1 MHRALNRRDFVRT
14 HASASLVAGAALA
27 LAGCGVLPTPPA
39 SGTPTGSPN
48 GTPNGVPAASGP
60 YPTYQP
66 TQGGPKPDFPSLGP
80 QYEDGFSLF
89 PSNPAKAWTRDPPGA
104 GGNVQAL
111 MVVTRPAVPN
121 ALEQNPAWQQ
131 INQQLNANFQI
142 NRPPPA
148 DYSAKL
154 ATIMAGNDLPDIMCF
169 RYGPTFTP
177 AGLPQFLEKSMADL
191 TPYLGGD
198 AAADYPFLAAI
209 PTFAWKN
216 GGCAYNG
223 KLYMLPAVTPVLA
236 NGFFRN
242 VNIYDR
248 EIGPNYTPKNADDFR
263 RVLLA
268 LNRPADGR
276 WAIGTWQGV
285 AFNMPMYAAMFGAPN
300 TWQAD
305 ASGKLTRD
313 IETAQ
318 FKEAVSYVRDLF
330 SAGVFHP
337 DSLTTTDNTAAGT
350 AFTAGKWAV
359 MVQGYAG
366 TWQQQWFRGLALN
379 PPNTFMPLNAFPAVD
394 GGTPAAFIGSGVS
407 ITTAVK
413 KASEDRVKEM
423 LRILDWLA
431 APFGS
436 QEDLLLTFG
445 AADVDWKPDAGGHPT
460 PTDKSNADAAAVNWK
475 NIVSHPSVAY
485 AVGLPEFAKATVDAE
500 QALLPHAINDPTLGL
515 LSPTDNS
522 RGFPLTQAVND
533 GITDIIAGRRPLT
546 DYDQLVG
553 DWRSGGGEAIRAEYQ
568 KALAG

>member
-1 MHRALNRRDFVRT
+1 MTGALSRRNFIRAQTGV
-14 HASASLVAGAALA
+14 AAAVAGVAL
-27 LAGCGVLPTPPA
+27 LEGCRMLPATPGPA
-39 SGTPTGSPN
+39 PRSTT
-48 GTPNGVPAASGP
+48 TASGP
-60 YPTYQP
+60 YPTYKP
-66 TQGGPKPDFPSLGP
+66 TQGGPTPDFPNVGP

-89 PSNPAKAWTRDPPGA
+89 PSNPVRAWTKDPPGA
-104 GGNVQAL
+104 GGSVQSL

-131 INQQLNANFQI
+131 INQQLNVNFQI

-177 AGLPQFLEKSMADL
+177 AGLQQFLEKSMADL

-209 PTFAWKN
+209 PSYAWQN
-216 GGCAYNG
+216 GGCAYNA
-223 KLYMLPAVTPVLA
+223 KLYMLPAVTPVLG

-242 VNIYDR
+242 VNVYDQ
-248 EIGPNYTPKNADDFR
+248 EIGPNYTPRNADDFK

-268 LNRPADGR
+268 LNKPSDGR

-285 AFNMPMYAAMFGAPN
+285 AFNIPMYAAMFGAPN
-300 TWQAD
+300 NWQFD
-305 ASGKLTRD
+305 AGSGKLTKD
-313 IETAQ
+313 IESAQ
-318 FKEAVSYVRDLF
+318 FKEAVGYVHDLF
-330 SAGVFHP
+330 AAGVFHP

-350 AFTAGKWAV
+350 AFTAGKWV
-359 MVQGYAG
+359 ILVQGYAG

-379 PPNTFMPLNAFPAVD
+379 PPNTFMPLDAFAAHD
-394 GGTPAAFIGSGVS
+394 GATPTAFVGSGVS
-407 ITTAVK
+407 ITTALK
-413 KASEDRVKEM
+413 KAPDARIKEM

-445 AADVDWKPDAGGHPT
+445 AADVDWKPDVAGHPA

-475 NIVSHPSVAY
+475 NIVTHPSVAY
-485 AVGLPEFAKATVDAE
+485 AVGLPEFAKATVDVE
-500 QALLPHAINDPTLGL
+500 HALLPHAVSDPTLGL
-515 LSPTDNS
+515 VSPTDNS
-522 RGFPLTQAVND
+522 RGFALTQSVND
-533 GITDIIAGRRPLT
+533 GITDIIAGRRPMA
-546 DYDQLVG
+546 DYDQLVS
-553 DWRSGGGEAIRAEYQ
+553 DWRSGGGDAIRGEYLQ
-568 KALAG
+568 ALDG

>member
-1 MHRALNRRDFVRT
+1 MDEALSRRDFIRV
-14 HASASLVAGAALA
+14 HAGMGAAVAGAAFLVE
-27 LAGCGVLPTPPA
+27 GCGVTLPVGGGAGP
-39 SGTPTGSPN
+39 SGGA
-48 GTPNGVPAASGP
+48 PAASGP
-60 YPTYQP
+60 YPTYRA
-66 TQGGPKPDFPSLGP
+66 TQGGPTPDFASIGP
-80 QYEDGFSLF
+80 LYEDGFSLY
-89 PSNPAKAWTRDPPGA
+89 PSNSAKAWSKDPPG
-104 GGNVQAL
+104 GGGDVQSL

-121 ALEQNPAWQQ
+121 ALDQNPAWQQ
-131 INQQLNANFQI
+131 INQQLNVNFQI

-209 PTFAWKN
+209 PTYAWKN

-242 VNIYDR
+242 VNVYDQ
-248 EIGPNYTPKNADDFR
+248 EIGPNYTPKNADDFK

-268 LNRPADGR
+268 LNRPSEGR

-285 AFNMPMYAAMFGAPN
+285 AFNIPMYAAMFGAPN
-300 TWQAD
+300 NWQAD

-313 IETAQ
+313 IEKDQ
-318 FKEAVSYVRDLF
+318 FKQAVSYVHDLF
-330 SAGVFHP
+330 TAGVFHP

-350 AFTAGKWAV
+350 AFTAGKWV
-359 MVQGYAG
+359 ILVQGYAG
-366 TWQQQWFRGLALN
+366 TWQQQWFRGLALT
-379 PPNTFMPLNAFPAVD
+379 PPNTFMPLDAFPAND
-394 GGTPAAFIGSGVS
+394 GQTPATYIGSGVS
-407 ITTAVK
+407 ITTALK
-413 KASEDRVKEM
+413 KAPDVRIKEM

-475 NIVSHPSVAY
+475 NIVSHPAVAY
-485 AVGLPEFAKATVDAE
+485 AVGLPDFARATVDVE
-500 QALLPHAINDPTLGL
+500 HALLNNAVNDPTLGL
-515 LSPTDNS
+515 VSPTDNS
-522 RGFPLTQAVND
+522 HGFPLTQTVND
-533 GITDIIAGRRPLT
+533 GITDIIAGRRPMS
-546 DYDQLVG
+546 DYDQLVS
-553 DWRSGGGEAIRAEYQ
+553 DWRSGGGDAIRAEYQ
-568 KALAG
+568 QALSG